1 MGLLS
6 TSFAYLFNWR
16 CIQANEMPESP
27 RRVGQRANQ
36 GLWRGVAASRGGE
49 SRNGGRGPVE
59 HGWGRSA
66 LRGVPQ
72 CGSRLGG
79 PREQTPGGEERP
91 AACLSLRATARDQV
105 SNKSPRASPA
115 VRCWAGPATP
125 PEPRWVLRELG
136 PRPHHGPA
144 EVV

>member
-59 HGWGRSA
+59 HGWGRCA

-105 SNKSPRASPA
+105 VFHHSEHCLKQVHHAVSNEEHRAKAPVPSDVA
-115 VRCWAGPATP
+115 
-125 PEPRWVLRELG
+125 
-136 PRPHHGPA
+136 
-144 EVV
+144 